1 MSGLRNLRSIYIDE
15 LIDNHDT
22 FTSTQP
28 LTKFDTRF
36 NYNENDS
43 IPQLLNFSV
52 DIDFTCDSDKDSIY
66 ASISSSILSQKSDV
80 WSNTSSIFHKCL
92 LSIPILYFLFIA
104 ASRPAGSL
112 SYLRRHRRE

>member
-52 DIDFTCDSDKDSIY
+52 DIE
-66 ASISSSILSQKSDV
+66 A
-80 WSNTSSIFHKCL
+80 
-92 LSIPILYFLFIA
+92 PILDAKLRGRIYNPVQFSQDITGRNFFVLPERGPYDGTQESKEKSYFCQSSNSFIIR
-104 ASRPAGSL
+104 ST
-112 SYLRRHRRE
+112 